1 MDHIKDQIVV
11 EADEDTSLFTSFVS
25 LPSRTNKRGVS
36 DSTVIGY
43 RLFLDSRKGPA
54 GGLYIHNEYKSGQNI
69 AFEEASGLVCS

>member
-1 MDHIKDQIVV
+1 MVV

-36 DSTVIGY
+36 VIQRSLVIDY
-43 RLFLDSRKGPA
+43 FLDSRKGPV